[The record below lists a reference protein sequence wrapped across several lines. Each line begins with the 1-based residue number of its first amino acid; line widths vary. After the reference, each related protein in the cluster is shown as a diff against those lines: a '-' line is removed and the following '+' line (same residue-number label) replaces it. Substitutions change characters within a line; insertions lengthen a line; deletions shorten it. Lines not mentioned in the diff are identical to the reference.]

1 MDGEESLE
9 DEDEESITILLGGG
23 RGSCCV
29 RGTSGIKTGL
39 ALLVTHSSRLRDLSK
54 KSFESFLKFEYIWE

>member
-23 RGSCCV
+23 RGSFAFFV
-29 RGTSGIKTGL
+29 PWKARFSG
-39 ALLVTHSSRLRDLSK
+39 VV
-54 KSFESFLKFEYIWE
+54 SF